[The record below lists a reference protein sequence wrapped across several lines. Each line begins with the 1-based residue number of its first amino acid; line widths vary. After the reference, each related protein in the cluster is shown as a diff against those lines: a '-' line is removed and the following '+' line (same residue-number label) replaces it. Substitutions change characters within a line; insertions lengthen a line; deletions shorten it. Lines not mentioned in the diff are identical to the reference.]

1 MTTAHEISK
10 FLDQELNVKEIEDSS
25 NNGLQVENSGEIKKV
40 AFAVDA
46 NLAVFEKAA
55 SSGCQM
61 VIVHH
66 GMIWEGIKYVTGNDY
81 QRIKYLID
89 NNLAVYAA
97 HLPLDMHPK
106 YGNNIKL
113 AKLLG
118 LKRLEEFGKY
128 HKNKIGFI
136 GNFSGTLED
145 VKKIMQDN
153 NMDTKCWSFG
163 KQEIKKIALISGGG
177 LMSVKEASECGA
189 DLFITGDDSKYS
201 AYAWA
206 KELGLNVIIGG
217 HYKTEVWGVQALM
230 ELVKKKFKVEVGFID
245 APVPI

>member
-1 MTTAHEISK
+1 MVTVHEISK
-10 FLDQELNVKEIEDSS
+10 FLDDELNIKEIEDSS
-25 NNGLQVENSGEIKKV
+25 NNGLQVENVGEVKKV

-46 NLAVFEKAA
+46 SLAVFEKAV

-61 VIVHH
+61 VVVHH

-106 YGNNIKL
+106 HGNNIKL
-113 AKLLG
+113 AKMLG
-118 LKRLEEFGKY
+118 LKHLEGFGEYKGS
-128 HKNKIGFI
+128 KIGFV
-136 GNFSGTLED
+136 GDYSGTLEN

-153 NMDTKCWSFG
+153 GMDTNCWSFG

-177 LMSVKEASECGA
+177 LFSVKEAAECGV

-206 KELGLNVIIGG
+206 QELGLNVIIGG

-230 ELVKKKFKVEVGFID
+230 ELVEKKFKVEVGFID
-245 APVPI
+245 MPIPI

>member
-1 MTTAHEISK
+1 MVTVHEISK
-10 FLDQELNVKEIEDSS
+10 FLDNELKVKEIKDSS
-25 NNGLQVENSGEIKKV
+25 NNGLQVENTGEIKKV

-46 NLAVFEKAA
+46 SLAVFEKAVA
-55 SSGCQM
+55 TGCQK

-66 GMIWEGIKYVTGNDY
+66 GMIWEGIKYITGNDY
-81 QRIKYLID
+81 QRIKYLIE

-113 AKLLG
+113 AKMLG
-118 LKRLEEFGKY
+118 LKHLEEFGS
-128 HKNKIGFI
+128 HKGSKIGFI
-136 GNFSGTLED
+136 GDFSGTLED
-145 VKKIMQDN
+145 VKKILLDN
-153 NMDTKCWSFG
+153 GMDTKCWSFG
-163 KQEIKKIALISGGG
+163 KQKIKKIALISGGG
-177 LMSVKEASECGA
+177 LFSTKEAAECGA

-206 KELGLNVIIGG
+206 QELGLNVIIGG

-230 ELVKKKFKVEVGFID
+230 ELVKKKFKVDVEFID
-245 APVPI
+245 VPVPI